1 MNISFKY
8 KYPLFAAGFAL
19 LLSGCDENDWND
31 KLPGFDVP
39 PAYSKVETV
48 NYTLTAD
55 DYKTI
60 STNSS
65 NKALAEAAGQEAVD
79 ALAAIQSNCAFASE
93 DDARKYIPA
102 LLSSSSFPYFALNNE
117 SSVKVTYNLS
127 TNQPEEVKAINGGV
141 LTYTV
146 TEADYQLV
154 WGSDDDFIGAFAPA
168 APAASSLPSILKSAC
183 PDATAG
189 QYVVVSYKEA
199 STNPIFGNVGDTP
212 VEEWEMSDVLGSVAK
227 GDVVEVNGVVS
238 AIDSRGFIL
247 SDIGGSIL
255 CYQASG
261 FDVNSVSIG
270 AQVTLN
276 GTVSSYNKGFQISI
290 TSESYTIEGQD
301 ADFKYPTPKT
311 VTGADMDAAIT
322 RSDDALAEYVTFTA
336 KASVSGNYY
345 NFILDGASSSQGSGY
360 MVPDQIRSLISDGE
374 TYTICGYFSS
384 ISSSKYYNVVITSV
398 DGKSGFDIPKSAPAH
413 RAPAAEV
420 PSESKAAIYCFNG
433 SSWSVPESSMVVL
446 QPADYTAM
454 GQSYGNLSGTLP
466 QQLLP
471 VYLGQKFPYAADD
484 AAEIVVYKYYDGS
497 ATDFRAAEFVKTNGE
512 WAQNT
517 GATVDQF
524 TKQHGNWT
532 YNPSVV
538 VTLPYARNTDPS
550 YTYFMACVNWVFD
563 NVTKKLYPDATPA
576 NGERPGP
583 PFIDYRNNAEFY
595 SGASAY
601 YGNVDVRAVTAK
613 NNAPEGY
620 TGYDGLSDEEI
631 MLLIKKRFSTETM
644 PGALG
649 ILYPDAA
656 PVDGMEVTYTINFT
670 AYDGAAVET
679 TVVYT
684 VVGPA
689 QFKYKSSTWVEDGQD
704 ADW

>member
-8 KYPLFAAGFAL
+8 TLLAAGFAL
-19 LLSGCDENDWND
+19 VLSGCDENEWND
-31 KLPGFDVP
+31 KLDGFEVP
-39 PAYSKVETV
+39 PSYSKVETV
-48 NYTLTAD
+48 NYTLTAA
-55 DYKTI
+55 DYATI
-60 STNSS
+60 ASNSTNKS
-65 NKALAEAAGQEAVD
+65 LAQAAGEEAVA
-79 ALAAIQSNCAFASE
+79 ALAAIGTNCAFASE
-93 DDARKYIPA
+93 ADARLYLPA
-102 LLSSSSFPYFALNNE
+102 LLANSSFPYFSMNNG

-127 TNQPEEVKAINGGV
+127 TNQPAEVKAINAGV
-141 LTYTV
+141 LSYTV
-146 TEADYQLV
+146 SEADYQNA

-168 APAASSLPSILKSAC
+168 VTAASKLPSILRGAYT
-183 PDATAG
+183 DATSG
-189 QYVVVSYKEA
+189 QYAVVSYKEA
-199 STNPIFGNVGDTP
+199 STNPIFGNVGENP
-212 VEEWEMSDVLGSVAK
+212 EPEWEMSDVIATVAK
-227 GDVVEVNGVVS
+227 NDVVEIKGLVT

-247 SDIGGSIL
+247 SDASGSIL

-261 FDVNSVSIG
+261 FDVNSVQLGSQI
-270 AQVTLN
+270 TLN
-276 GTVSSYNKGFQISI
+276 GTVSSFNKGFQIAI
-290 TSESYTIEGQD
+290 TSDSYTVEGKD
-301 ADFKYPTPKT
+301 ETFTYPTPKT

-322 RSDDALAEYVTFTA
+322 RTEDAVAEYVTFTA
-336 KASVSGNYY
+336 TASVSGNYY
-345 NFILDGASSSQGSGY
+345 NFIVDGATTSQGSGY
-360 MVPDQIRSLISDGE
+360 MVPDNIRALISNGE

-384 ISSSKYYNVVITSV
+384 ISSGKYYNVVISSV
-398 DGKSGFDIPKSAPAH
+398 NGETGFAAPKSAPVH
-413 RAPAAEV
+413 RAPAADV
-420 PSESKAAIYCFNG
+420 PAESKAAIYYFNG
-433 SSWSVPESSMVVL
+433 SSWSLPESAMVVL

-466 QQLLP
+466 QELLP
-471 VYLGQKFPYAADD
+471 VYLAQKFPYAADD
-484 AAEIVVYKYYDGS
+484 AAEIVVYKYYDGTT
-497 ATDFRAAEFVKTNGE
+497 TDFRATEFFKANGE

-517 GATVDQF
+517 GATTDQF
-524 TKQHGNWT
+524 TKQNGNWA

-550 YTYFMACVNWVFD
+550 YTYYMACVNWVFD

-583 PFIDYRNNAEFY
+583 PFIDYRNNAEYY

-601 YGNVDVRAVTAK
+601 YGNVDVRATTAK

-620 TGYDGLSDEEI
+620 DGYDGMSDDEI
-631 MLLIKKRFSTETM
+631 MLLIKKRFSTESM

-656 PVDGMEVTYTINFT
+656 PVEGMEVTYTINFT

-679 TVVYT
+679 TIVYVVS
-684 VVGPA
+684 GPG

>member
-8 KYPLFAAGFAL
+8 TLLAAGFAL
-19 LLSGCDENDWND
+19 MLSGCDENDWND
-31 KLPGFDVP
+31 KLDGFDVP
-39 PAYSKVETV
+39 PSYSKVETV
-48 NYTLTAD
+48 NYTLTAA
-55 DYKTI
+55 DYATI
-60 STNSS
+60 ASNSTNKS
-65 NKALAEAAGQEAVD
+65 LAQAAGEEAVA
-79 ALAAIQSNCAFASE
+79 ALAAIGTNGAFASE
-93 DDARKYIPA
+93 ADARLYLPA
-102 LLSSSSFPYFALNNE
+102 LLANSSFPYFSMNNG

-127 TNQPEEVKAINGGV
+127 TNQPEEVKAINAGV
-141 LTYTV
+141 LSYTV
-146 TEADYQLV
+146 SESDYQNA
-154 WGSDDDFIGAFAPA
+154 WGSEDDFIGAFAPA
-168 APAASSLPSILKSAC
+168 MTAASKLPSILREAY

-189 QYVVVSYKEA
+189 QYAVVSYKEA
-199 STNPIFGNVGDTP
+199 STNPVFGNVGENP
-212 VEEWEMSDVLGSVAK
+212 EPEWEMSDVIATVAK
-227 GDVVEVNGVVS
+227 NDVVEINGIVT

-247 SDIGGSIL
+247 SDASGSIL
-255 CYQASG
+255 CYQANG
-261 FDVNSVSIG
+261 FDVNSVQLGS
-270 AQVTLN
+270 QLTLN
-276 GTVSSYNKGFQISI
+276 GTVSSYNKGYQIAI
-290 TSESYTIEGQD
+290 TSESYTVEGKD
-301 ADFKYPTPKT
+301 EAFTYPTPKT

-322 RSDDALAEYVTFTA
+322 RTDDAIAEYVTFTA

-345 NFILDGASSSQGSGY
+345 NFIVDGATSSQGSGY
-360 MVPDQIRSLISDGE
+360 MVPDNIRALISNGE

-384 ISSSKYYNVVITSV
+384 ISGGKYYNVVISSV
-398 DGKSGFDIPKSAPAH
+398 NGETGFAASKSAPVH

-420 PSESKAAIYCFNG
+420 PAESKAAIYYFNG
-433 SSWSVPESSMVVL
+433 ASWSLPESAMVVL

-466 QQLLP
+466 QQLIP
-471 VYLGQKFPYAADD
+471 VYLAQKFPYAADD
-484 AAEIVVYKYYDGS
+484 AAEIVVYKYYDGA
-497 ATDFRAAEFVKTNGE
+497 ATDFRATEFFKANGE

-517 GATVDQF
+517 GATTDQF
-524 TKQHGNWT
+524 TKQNGNWA
-532 YNPSVV
+532 YNPSVI

-550 YTYFMACVNWVFD
+550 YTYYMACVNWVFD

-601 YGNVDVRAVTAK
+601 YGNVDVRATTAK

-620 TGYDGLSDEEI
+620 DGYDGLSDDEI
-631 MLLIKKRFSTETM
+631 MLLIKKRFATESM

-656 PVDGMEVTYTINFT
+656 PVEGMEVTYTINFT

-679 TVVYT
+679 TIVYT
-684 VVGPA
+684 VSGPG
-689 QFKYKSSTWVEDGQD
+689 QFKYKSSTWIEEGQD

>member
-8 KYPLFAAGFAL
+8 TLLAAGFAL
-19 LLSGCDENDWND
+19 VLSGCDENDWND
-31 KLPGFDVP
+31 KLDGFDVP
-39 PAYSKVETV
+39 PSYSKVETV
-48 NYTLTAD
+48 NYTLTAA
-55 DYKTI
+55 DYATI
-60 STNSS
+60 ASNSTNKS
-65 NKALAEAAGQEAVD
+65 LAQAAGEEAVA
-79 ALAAIQSNCAFASE
+79 ALAAIGTNGAFASE
-93 DDARKYIPA
+93 ADARLYLPA
-102 LLSSSSFPYFALNNE
+102 LLANSSFPYFSMNNG

-127 TNQPEEVKAINGGV
+127 TNQPEEVKAINAGV
-141 LTYTV
+141 LSYTV
-146 TEADYQLV
+146 SESDYQNA
-154 WGSDDDFIGAFAPA
+154 WGSEDDFIGAFAPA
-168 APAASSLPSILKSAC
+168 MTAASKLPSILREAY

-189 QYVVVSYKEA
+189 QYAVVSYKEA
-199 STNPIFGNVGDTP
+199 STNPVFGNVGENP
-212 VEEWEMSDVLGSVAK
+212 EPEWEMSNVIATVAK
-227 GDVVEVNGVVS
+227 NDVVEINGIVT

-247 SDIGGSIL
+247 SDASGSIL
-255 CYQASG
+255 CYQANG
-261 FDVNSVSIG
+261 FDVNSVQLGS
-270 AQVTLN
+270 QLTLN
-276 GTVSSYNKGFQISI
+276 GTVSSYNKGYQIAI
-290 TSESYTIEGQD
+290 TSESYTVEGKD
-301 ADFKYPTPKT
+301 EAFTYPTPKT

-322 RSDDALAEYVTFTA
+322 RTDDAIAEYVTFTA

-345 NFILDGASSSQGSGY
+345 NFIVDGATSSQGSGY
-360 MVPDQIRSLISDGE
+360 MVPDNIRALISNGE

-384 ISSSKYYNVVITSV
+384 ISGGKYYNVVISSV
-398 DGKSGFDIPKSAPAH
+398 NGETGFAASKSAPVH

-420 PSESKAAIYCFNG
+420 PAESKAAIYYFNG
-433 SSWSVPESSMVVL
+433 SSWSLPESAMVVL

-471 VYLGQKFPYAADD
+471 VYLAQKFPYAADD
-484 AAEIVVYKYYDGS
+484 AAEIVVYKYYDGA
-497 ATDFRAAEFVKTNGE
+497 ATDFRATEFFKANGE

-517 GATVDQF
+517 GATTDQF
-524 TKQHGNWT
+524 TKQNGNWA
-532 YNPSVV
+532 YNPSVI

-550 YTYFMACVNWVFD
+550 YTYYMACVNWVFD

-601 YGNVDVRAVTAK
+601 YGNVDVRATTAK

-620 TGYDGLSDEEI
+620 DGYDGLSDDEI
-631 MLLIKKRFSTETM
+631 MLLIKKRFATESM

-656 PVDGMEVTYTINFT
+656 PVEGMEVTYTINFT

-679 TVVYT
+679 TIVYT
-684 VVGPA
+684 VSGPG
-689 QFKYKSSTWVEDGQD
+689 QFKYKSSTWIEEGQD